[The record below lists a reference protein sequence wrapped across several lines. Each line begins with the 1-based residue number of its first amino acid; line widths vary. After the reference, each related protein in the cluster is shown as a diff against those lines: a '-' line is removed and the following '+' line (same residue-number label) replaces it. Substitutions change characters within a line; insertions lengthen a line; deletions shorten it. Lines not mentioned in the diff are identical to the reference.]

1 MDTPKA
7 VLAAAAG
14 LVRIYGPRFQYMGE
28 RNGAQYFMFRF
39 PENEK
44 TGFPFVYQYV
54 KGEPVLEISGFDA
67 LDLIASF
74 VE

>member
-1 MDTPKA
+1 MDTPKV

-14 LVRIYGPRFQYMGE
+14 LVKMYGPRFLHLGE
-28 RNGAQYFMFRF
+28 RNGVQYFMFDF
-39 PENEK
+39 PKDEK

-54 KGEPVLEISGFDA
+54 KGEPVLEITGFEA
-67 LDLIASF
+67 LDIISSF